1 METLIK
7 WFAPILSFTT
17 EEIFSLI
24 CKDKKS
30 IHLERFMNLPKNFSN
45 EKLNKKWTELKKIRD
60 VCNVSIEEKRVKKD
74 IGSSLEASLIMDI
87 DFSEL
92 CITSSAIVEK
102 SNTSDI
108 EVETSKAK
116 GKKCSVCWKISERDC
131 ERHPICNFE

>member
-1 METLIK
+1 
-7 WFAPILSFTT
+7 
-17 EEIFSLI
+17 
-24 CKDKKS
+24 
-30 IHLERFMNLPKNFSN
+30 MNLPKNFSN

-74 IGSSLEASLIMDI
+74 IGSSLEASLIIKLNEKMSKLTKDI

>member
-1 METLIK
+1 MAK
-7 WFAPILSFTT
+7 
-17 EEIFSLI
+17 
-24 CKDKKS
+24 
-30 IHLERFMNLPKNFSN
+30 N

-60 VCNVSIEEKRVKKD
+60 VCNVSIEEKRAKKD
-74 IGSSLEASLIMDI
+74 IGSSLEASLIIKLDEKMSKLTKDI

-116 GKKCSVCWKISERDC
+116 GKKMFSMLENI
-131 ERHPICNFE
+131 